1 MTNGFC
7 RTCGTLMYRQSS
19 GFMDE
24 WVMRTG
30 TVDDF
35 NLHETKLKPVAEV
48 FTDQRVAWLH
58 GGAAE
63 GMKQFRT
70 IPE

>member
-1 MTNGFC
+1 
-7 RTCGTLMYRQSS
+7 
-19 GFMDE
+19 MDE